1 MTYGHVYVA
10 HVALGANDTQTVKAF
25 LEAESYAGP
34 SLIIA
39 YAHCIA
45 HGIDIRDGLLQ
56 QSRAVAS
63 GHWPLFRNDPRAAE
77 RSSFP
82 LTLDSKPPKIPFE
95 AYAYQ
100 ETRYSVLKRQDPE
113 AAAALAREAQR
124 DIDRRWRLYEQ
135 LAGLKL
141 PRPASDVT

>member
-1 MTYGHVYVA
+1 VA
-10 HVALGANDTQTVKAF
+10 HVALGANDTQTVKAL

-45 HGIDIRDGLLQ
+45 HGIDIKDGLLQ

-63 GHWPLFRNDPRAAE
+63 GHWPLFRYDPRAAG
-77 RSSFP
+77 SSFP

-95 AYAYQ
+95 NYAYQ
-100 ETRYSVLKRQDPE
+100 ETRYNVLKRHDPE
-113 AAAALAREAQR
+113 AAAVLAREAQQE
-124 DIDRRWRLYEQ
+124 IDRRWRLYEQ
-135 LAGLKL
+135 LAGMTL
-141 PRPASDVT
+141 PSPPEASSESHWRTP